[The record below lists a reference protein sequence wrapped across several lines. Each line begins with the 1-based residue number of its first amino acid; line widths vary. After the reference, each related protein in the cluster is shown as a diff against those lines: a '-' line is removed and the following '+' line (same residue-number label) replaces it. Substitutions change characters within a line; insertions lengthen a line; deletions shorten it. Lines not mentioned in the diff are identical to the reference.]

1 MLVLNEIESE
11 AGANFLELMKANERT
26 KISGLITTMT
36 TKTKAEL
43 APLADWMAEQKLQM
57 SDFASTTL
65 KESLNGGFTGKAAT
79 AASNY
84 LTDIPQPNL
93 QSPVK

>member
-1 MLVLNEIESE
+1 MPVFDEIEKK
-11 AGANFLELMKANERT
+11 AVANFLERMKDNERT
-26 KISGLITTMT
+26 KISGLITIMT
-36 TKTKAEL
+36 TETKAEL